1 MTFEHAAIWV
11 NDLEAMK
18 DFYCRLFNG
27 EANDRYVNPV
37 KQFSSYFIRFGGGA
51 RLELMQRPGIP
62 ENLND
67 TVHAQHRWLIHLAF
81 GVDTPAVVDAFAEK
95 LHAEGISLLSGPRVT
110 GDGYYELEMLDP
122 ENNRIE
128 ITARISW

>member
-1 MTFEHAAIWV
+1 MTLEHAAIWV
-11 NDLEAMK
+11 NDHEGMK
-18 DFYCRLFNG
+18 ELYCRLFNG
-27 EANDRYVNPV
+27 EANDRYMNPV

-67 TVHAQHRWLIHLAF
+67 TVQAQHRGLIHLAF
-81 GVDTPAVVDAFAEK
+81 GVDTPAEVDAFVEK
-95 LHAEGISLLSGPRVT
+95 LQAEGISLLSGPRVT